1 MQTTRGDATQMKTLT
16 QLKQAMNAPMYSQLT
31 SRELLLYKTG
41 FKNGYRMSV
50 QQNEAKI
57 ENKLLRLK
65 IREERFDE
73 KKAGGSLTGIYID
86 KKKIHA
92 STFEAVVNKVCIQY
106 EVSKQEVLGDRRF
119 SSLVKTRSIIINLM
133 IELHKVSLSQLGR
146 MFGMDHSTI
155 IHHRSMK
162 FNRERFWSSEKTIHE
177 EFKKLKEQLTI

>member
-1 MQTTRGDATQMKTLT
+1 MKTLT
-16 QLKQAMNAPMYSQLT
+16 QLKQAMKAPMYSQLT
-31 SRELLLYKTG
+31 TRELLLYKTG

-50 QQNEAKI
+50 QQNEEKI
-57 ENKLLRLK
+57 QNKLLRLK
-65 IREERFDE
+65 VREERFDE

-106 EVSKQEVLGDRRF
+106 EVNKQEVLGDRRF
-119 SSLVKTRSIIINLM
+119 QALVKARSIIINLM

-155 IHHRSMK
+155 IHHRRMK
-162 FNRERFWSSEKTIHE
+162 FSQKRFWSNEKTIHE
-177 EFKKLKEQLTI
+177 EFKVLKEQLSI

>member
-1 MQTTRGDATQMKTLT
+1 MQTTRGYLTQMKTLT

-41 FKNGYRMSV
+41 FKNGYRMSM
-50 QQNEAKI
+50 QQNQSKLEL
-57 ENKLLRLK
+57 NLLRLK

-73 KKAGGSLTGIYID
+73 KKAGIKID
-86 KKKIHA
+86 RKKIHTA
-92 STFEAVVNKVCIQY
+92 TFEAVVNRVCIQY
-106 EVSKQEVLGDRRF
+106 EVNKKEVLGDRRYQ
-119 SSLVKTRSIIINLM
+119 SLVKARSIIINLM

-155 IHHRSMK
+155 IHHRAMK

>member
-1 MQTTRGDATQMKTLT
+1 MKTLT
-16 QLKQAMNAPMYSQLT
+16 QLKQAMKAPMYSQLT
-31 SRELLLYKTG
+31 TRELLLYKTG
-41 FKNGYRMSV
+41 FKNGFRMSV
-50 QQNEAKI
+50 QQNEEKI
-57 ENKLLRLK
+57 QNKLLRLK

-106 EVSKQEVLGDRRF
+106 EVNKQEVLGDRRF
-119 SSLVKTRSIIINLM
+119 QALVKARSIIINLM

-155 IHHRSMK
+155 IHHRRMK
-162 FNRERFWSSEKTIHE
+162 FSQKRFWSNEKTIHE
-177 EFKKLKEQLTI
+177 EFKVLKERLSI

>member
-1 MQTTRGDATQMKTLT
+1 MKTLT
-16 QLKQAMNAPMYSQLT
+16 QLKQAMKAPMYSELT
-31 SRELLLYKTG
+31 SKELLLYKTG
-41 FKNGYRMSV
+41 FKNGYRMSM
-50 QQNEAKI
+50 QQNQSKLELQ
-57 ENKLLRLK
+57 LLRLK

-92 STFEAVVNKVCIQY
+92 STFESVVNKVCIQY
-106 EVSKQEVLGDRRF
+106 EVNKKEVLGDRRF
-119 SSLVKTRSIIINLM
+119 EFLVRARSIIINLM

-155 IHHRSMK
+155 IHHRAMK
-162 FNRERFWSSEKTIHE
+162 FNRKRFWSSEKTIHE